1 MDDWIVKRNNLQEE
15 KNELLEERE
24 KIITTSYDVAVR
36 ILRNLDEFES
46 YTILE
51 SFFKDIV
58 DLKTGDWSRQMTL
71 EQQEKTIIDLRKT
84 LLAMRRAAVLTT
96 SEYEKKNRE
105 LEEALRFDERSS
117 SPSAPEKRELQ
128 MDDIENSTSNAT

>member
-24 KIITTSYDVAVR
+24 KIITSE
-36 ILRNLDEFES
+36 IGNE
-46 YTILE
+46 
-51 SFFKDIV
+51 
-58 DLKTGDWSRQMTL
+58 
-71 EQQEKTIIDLRKT
+71 KT
-84 LLAMRRAAVLTT
+84 LLAMRRAVVLTT